1 MNKLLRLL
9 GKRHQPDTEALSAL
23 IDGRLDAARA
33 ATVEEHTTSCAACS
47 TALGEMR
54 QAQAALR
61 AMPVVDVP
69 RSFRLRPADV
79 VGLSPAHAPAS
90 ASRML
95 RWSPAAAAA
104 AITIFAVVLGAD
116 LATRDGSS
124 RLATL
129 ESQQRTGTIMDESA
143 TFAEDAAKDSA
154 PAPAIPPDTCGSTGA
169 IQPPDTGTSVAAAG
183 PSDASTQAPLAA
195 APTPDATQAPTDA
208 TVPADAAD
216 GSEAASSPSEG
227 GAPETDA
234 GLPATT
240 GPDRDQYAPEPD
252 VQLPPGTPVAGDD
265 AAGSGAQPSLTPVR
279 ELTALASDDDQ
290 DGEGNRM
297 AFRIVEIAAALVAV
311 VSGGTFVTWR
321 LRRRENP

>member
-154 PAPAIPPDTCGSTGA
+154 PAPAMPPDTGGSSGA
-169 IQPPDTGTSVAAAG
+169 IQPPDTGTSIAAAG

-195 APTPDATQAPTDA
+195 APTPAATQAPGESEA
-208 TVPADAAD
+208 MVPATTD
-216 GSEAASSPSEG
+216 GSEAS
-227 GAPETDA
+227 APETGA
-234 GLPATT
+234 GSAAPTGPAPDGDQYLPA
-240 GPDRDQYAPEPD
+240 PD

-297 AFRIVEIAAALVAV
+297 AFRIVEIAAAVVAI